1 MSLLKSLKSVL
12 KCHPKNQRGNN
23 FTILQK
29 QIGYK
34 FKQPN
39 LLQEALTHPSFTSQ
53 KSKNRN
59 NQRLEFLGDS
69 VVGCILAKWLFEKF
83 PDLPEGELSQK
94 KSLLARGHSLAAIA
108 RQISLQDYLI
118 IGKSEKLSRG
128 NLRQAVL
135 EDAFEALI
143 GAIYL
148 DSDYPTVERI
158 MLKWENLFLATLKN
172 SSADFNPKGKLQE
185 FLQSQSNTPRVSYHL
200 IGQSGPDH
208 KKEFQVEI
216 RINGEVISRGSGPSK
231 KKAEE
236 VAAKAALDILS
247 PESK

>member
-1 MSLLKSLKSVL
+1 MGLPKLIQYVL
-12 KCHPKNQRGNN
+12 GAKDSATSDENFHP
-23 FTILQK
+23 LQG
-29 QIGYK
+29 QIGYR
-34 FKQPN
+34 FQN
-39 LLQEALTHPSFTSQ
+39 LGLLREALTHPSFDSRKTMH
-53 KSKNRN
+53 RH